1 MIYRNGEEIPFSWEN
16 GAAEVEDRPEECGEY
31 RYEIEWMGKRSQAVF
46 LIRPEIGT
54 LSERRCR
61 FIAEKQQCRDER
73 SCLDGAYLIYDNEEK
88 CLYYNHAFPDHNG
101 GRERIGMGV
110 LLAKYLQETPDEK
123 LEKSLDAY
131 VRFVRREL
139 FDERTGEV
147 FNEVRRCQDWKRL
160 YNCPW
165 VCVLFLEMF
174 RLKGDRWYLQAAYRV
189 MEAYYRDN
197 IHLFKVDRPLIKG
210 LYIKVPLGSPH
221 LSDVRRWYRS
231 DSHDAVEHLEKYS
244 LRNAVK
250 YEYFYDKWVP
260 AADVL
265 GQLPEGG
272 REAEPALAQ
281 KRPVE
286 LADTAFHY
294 FLNVTG
300 YRAVGEDEP
309 YELARDHARDL
320 LLNIRQVEFMR
331 GVRDD
336 LYRRAMENNEII
348 YYKDHIEE

>member
-1 MIYRNGEEIPFSWEN
+1 MVPMRMTFCGGGLLLLCLACSPSYDHKGKTPLVEVDGHFLYREDLLAVQPAGLPPDDSLLFADDYVRNWVEEVLLYGKAEENIPDN
-16 GAAEVEDRPEECGEY
+16 AEVERLVANY
-31 RYEIEWMGKRSQAVF
+31 RKSLILHIYQQA
-46 LIRPEIGT
+46 LIRQK
-54 LSERRCR
+54 LS
-61 FIAEKQQCRDER
+61 AQVT
-73 SCLDGAYLIYDNEEK
+73 EE
-88 CLYYNHAFPDHNG
+88 
-101 GRERIGMGV
+101 
-110 LLAKYLQETPDEK
+110 
-123 LEKSLDAY
+123 
-131 VRFVRREL
+131 
-139 FDERTGEV
+139 EV
-147 FNEVRRCQDWKRL
+147 
-160 YNCPW
+160 
-165 VCVLFLEMF
+165 
-174 RLKGDRWYLQAAYRV
+174 
-189 MEAYYRDN
+189 EAYYRDN

-331 GVRDD
+331 GVRGD

>member
-1 MIYRNGEEIPFSWEN
+1 MRMTFCGGGLLLLCLACSPSYDHKGKTPLVEVDGHFLYREDLLAVQPAGLPPDDSLLFADDYVRNWVEEVLLYGKAEENIPDN
-16 GAAEVEDRPEECGEY
+16 AEVERLVANY
-31 RYEIEWMGKRSQAVF
+31 RKSLILHIYQQA
-46 LIRPEIGT
+46 LIRQK
-54 LSERRCR
+54 LS
-61 FIAEKQQCRDER
+61 AQVT
-73 SCLDGAYLIYDNEEK
+73 EE
-88 CLYYNHAFPDHNG
+88 
-101 GRERIGMGV
+101 
-110 LLAKYLQETPDEK
+110 
-123 LEKSLDAY
+123 
-131 VRFVRREL
+131 
-139 FDERTGEV
+139 EV
-147 FNEVRRCQDWKRL
+147 
-160 YNCPW
+160 
-165 VCVLFLEMF
+165 
-174 RLKGDRWYLQAAYRV
+174 
-189 MEAYYRDN
+189 EAYYRNN

>member
-1 MIYRNGEEIPFSWEN
+1 MLCLACSPSYDHKGKTPLVEVDGHFLYREDLLAVQPAGLPPDDSLLFADDYVRNWVEEVLLYGKAEENIPDN
-16 GAAEVEDRPEECGEY
+16 AEVERLVANY
-31 RYEIEWMGKRSQAVF
+31 RKSLILHIYQQA
-46 LIRPEIGT
+46 LIRQK
-54 LSERRCR
+54 LS
-61 FIAEKQQCRDER
+61 AQVT
-73 SCLDGAYLIYDNEEK
+73 EE
-88 CLYYNHAFPDHNG
+88 
-101 GRERIGMGV
+101 
-110 LLAKYLQETPDEK
+110 
-123 LEKSLDAY
+123 
-131 VRFVRREL
+131 
-139 FDERTGEV
+139 EV
-147 FNEVRRCQDWKRL
+147 
-160 YNCPW
+160 
-165 VCVLFLEMF
+165 
-174 RLKGDRWYLQAAYRV
+174 
-189 MEAYYRDN
+189 EAYYRDN

-265 GQLPEGG
+265 GLLPEGG

-294 FLNVTG
+294 FLNVTD
-300 YRAVGEDEP
+300 YRAVGEEEP
-309 YELARDHARDL
+309 YEVARAHAREL

-331 GVRDD
+331 GVKDD
-336 LYRRAMENNEII
+336 LYRRALDNHKII
-348 YYKDHIEE
+348 YYKE

>member
-1 MIYRNGEEIPFSWEN
+1 MRLTFCGLWLLLLCLACSPSYDHKGKTPLVEVDGRFLYREDLLAVQPAGLSPDDSLLFAEDYVRNWVEEVLLYDKAEENIPDN
-16 GAAEVEDRPEECGEY
+16 AEVERLVANY
-31 RYEIEWMGKRSQAVF
+31 RKSLILHIYQQA
-46 LIRPEIGT
+46 LIRQK
-54 LSERRCR
+54 LS
-61 FIAEKQQCRDER
+61 AQVT
-73 SCLDGAYLIYDNEEK
+73 EE
-88 CLYYNHAFPDHNG
+88 
-101 GRERIGMGV
+101 
-110 LLAKYLQETPDEK
+110 
-123 LEKSLDAY
+123 
-131 VRFVRREL
+131 
-139 FDERTGEV
+139 EV
-147 FNEVRRCQDWKRL
+147 
-160 YNCPW
+160 
-165 VCVLFLEMF
+165 
-174 RLKGDRWYLQAAYRV
+174 
-189 MEAYYRDN
+189 EAYYRDN
-197 IHLFKVDRPLIKG
+197 NHLFKVDRPLIKG
-210 LYIKVPLGSPH
+210 LYIKVPLKAPH

-231 DSHDAVEHLEKYS
+231 DNHDAVEHLEKYS

-286 LADTAFHY
+286 LADTAYHY

>member
-1 MIYRNGEEIPFSWEN
+1 MLCLACSSSYDHKGKTPLVEVDGRFLYREDLLAVQPAGLSPDDSLLFAEDYVRNWVEEVLLYDKAEENIPDN
-16 GAAEVEDRPEECGEY
+16 AEVERLVANY
-31 RYEIEWMGKRSQAVF
+31 RKSLILHIYQQA
-46 LIRPEIGT
+46 LIRQK
-54 LSERRCR
+54 LS
-61 FIAEKQQCRDER
+61 AQVT
-73 SCLDGAYLIYDNEEK
+73 EE
-88 CLYYNHAFPDHNG
+88 
-101 GRERIGMGV
+101 
-110 LLAKYLQETPDEK
+110 
-123 LEKSLDAY
+123 
-131 VRFVRREL
+131 
-139 FDERTGEV
+139 EV
-147 FNEVRRCQDWKRL
+147 
-160 YNCPW
+160 
-165 VCVLFLEMF
+165 
-174 RLKGDRWYLQAAYRV
+174 
-189 MEAYYRDN
+189 EAYYRDN
-197 IHLFKVDRPLIKG
+197 NHLFKVDRPLIKG
-210 LYIKVPLGSPH
+210 LYIKVPLKAPH

-231 DSHDAVEHLEKYS
+231 DNHDAVEHLEKYS

-265 GQLPEGG
+265 GQL
-272 REAEPALAQ
+272 

-286 LADTAFHY
+286 LADTAYHY

>member
-1 MIYRNGEEIPFSWEN
+1 MLCLACSPSYDHKGKTPLVEVDGRFLYREDLQAVMPVGLSADDSLLFADDYVRNWTEEVLLYDKAEENIPDN
-16 GAAEVEDRPEECGEY
+16 AEVERLVANY
-31 RYEIEWMGKRSQAVF
+31 RKSLILHIYQQA
-46 LIRPEIGT
+46 LIRQK
-54 LSERRCR
+54 LS
-61 FIAEKQQCRDER
+61 AQVT
-73 SCLDGAYLIYDNEEK
+73 EE
-88 CLYYNHAFPDHNG
+88 
-101 GRERIGMGV
+101 
-110 LLAKYLQETPDEK
+110 
-123 LEKSLDAY
+123 
-131 VRFVRREL
+131 
-139 FDERTGEV
+139 EV
-147 FNEVRRCQDWKRL
+147 
-160 YNCPW
+160 
-165 VCVLFLEMF
+165 
-174 RLKGDRWYLQAAYRV
+174 
-189 MEAYYRDN
+189 EAYYRDN

-294 FLNVTG
+294 FLNVTD
-300 YRAVGEDEP
+300 YRAVGEEEP
-309 YELARDHARDL
+309 YEMARAHARDL

>member
-1 MIYRNGEEIPFSWEN
+1 MLCLACSPSYDHKGKTPLVEVDGHFLYREDLLAVQPAGLQPDDSLLFADDYVRNWVEEVLLYGKAEENIPDN
-16 GAAEVEDRPEECGEY
+16 AEVERLVANY
-31 RYEIEWMGKRSQAVF
+31 RKSLILHIYQQA
-46 LIRPEIGT
+46 LIRQK
-54 LSERRCR
+54 LS
-61 FIAEKQQCRDER
+61 AQVT
-73 SCLDGAYLIYDNEEK
+73 EE
-88 CLYYNHAFPDHNG
+88 
-101 GRERIGMGV
+101 
-110 LLAKYLQETPDEK
+110 
-123 LEKSLDAY
+123 
-131 VRFVRREL
+131 
-139 FDERTGEV
+139 EV
-147 FNEVRRCQDWKRL
+147 
-160 YNCPW
+160 
-165 VCVLFLEMF
+165 
-174 RLKGDRWYLQAAYRV
+174 
-189 MEAYYRDN
+189 EAYYRDN

-286 LADTAFHY
+286 LADTAYHY
-294 FLNVTG
+294 FLNVTD

>member
-1 MIYRNGEEIPFSWEN
+1 MLCLACSPSYDHKGKTPLVEVDGHFLYREDLLAVQPAGLPPDDSLLFADDYVRNWVEEVLLYGKAEENIPDN
-16 GAAEVEDRPEECGEY
+16 AEVERLVANY
-31 RYEIEWMGKRSQAVF
+31 RKSLILHIYQQA
-46 LIRPEIGT
+46 LIRQK
-54 LSERRCR
+54 LS
-61 FIAEKQQCRDER
+61 AQVT
-73 SCLDGAYLIYDNEEK
+73 EE
-88 CLYYNHAFPDHNG
+88 
-101 GRERIGMGV
+101 
-110 LLAKYLQETPDEK
+110 
-123 LEKSLDAY
+123 
-131 VRFVRREL
+131 
-139 FDERTGEV
+139 EV
-147 FNEVRRCQDWKRL
+147 
-160 YNCPW
+160 
-165 VCVLFLEMF
+165 
-174 RLKGDRWYLQAAYRV
+174 
-189 MEAYYRDN
+189 EAYYRDN

-210 LYIKVPLGSPH
+210 LYIKVPLKSPH

-286 LADTAFHY
+286 LADTAYHY